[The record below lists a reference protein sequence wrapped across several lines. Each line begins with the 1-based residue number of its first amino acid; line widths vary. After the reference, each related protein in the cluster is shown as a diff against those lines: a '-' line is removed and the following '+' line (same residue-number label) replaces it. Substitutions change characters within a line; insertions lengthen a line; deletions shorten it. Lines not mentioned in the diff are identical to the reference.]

1 MNNLRLVLSAF
12 LMFSA
17 SLAVAEETIGE
28 KTKAVASD
36 VATEVKSGAE
46 KVVNRMKEAV
56 CMDNA
61 AECQA
66 AEAQHRVE
74 EEAKKPAE
82 DKVEA
87 KKNDPYPGYVPYK
100 AK

>member
-17 SLAVAEETIGE
+17 SLAVAEETLGE
-28 KTKAVASD
+28 KTKAVAND
-36 VATEVKSGAE
+36 VKSGAE
-46 KVVNRMKEAV
+46 KVMNRVTEAV

-66 AEAQHRVE
+66 EKVQHRVE
-74 EEAKKPAE
+74 EAKGTVK
-82 DKVEA
+82 DKVEEA
-87 KKNDPYPGYVPYK
+87 KNVPSPGYVPYQPK
-100 AK
+100 